1 MTNVDTLNLFPKK
14 KIFKFLVDF
23 ELKNNQGKTKG
34 SLATSLGMKQ
44 PIFSNCYSVR
54 SKRNPTDTQLFNL
67 MSIVGAEVC
76 IKLNGDCNVIIKNT
90 EYTMV

>member
-44 PIFSNCYSVR
+44 PIF
-54 SKRNPTDTQLFNL
+54 
-67 MSIVGAEVC
+67 
-76 IKLNGDCNVIIKNT
+76 
-90 EYTMV
+90 